1 MYRLT
6 ILALASAVAA
16 LVGCQDLG
24 TDPTL
29 GPETLSTSAHATSA
43 GSTVALEVTDYEG
56 IAVSLA
62 PDPTCP
68 RHTPLRLEIQGAA
81 SSSIGPFEVV
91 GNNCTADLATGPTP
105 ILDGEM
111 TFSFGPEGDLQGDLV
126 VDYTGQQAAAGP
138 DGTAQT
144 RLALVVT
151 GGTGDFAGSRGG
163 GHAQGVVYL
172 ATTPPSFEYDGSVRV
187 RLAGD

>member
-1 MYRLT
+1 MRRLT
-6 ILALASAVAA
+6 ILTLASAVAV

-29 GPETLSTSAHATSA
+29 GPETPATSAHATNA
-43 GSTVALEVTDYEG
+43 RATVALEVVDYQG

-68 RHTPLRLEIQGAA
+68 QHTPLRLEIQGAA
-81 SSSIGPFEVV
+81 SSSIGPFEAV
-91 GNNCTADLATGPTP
+91 GNNCTADLAAGPTP

-111 TFSFGPEGDLQGDLV
+111 TLSFGPEAELQGDLV
-126 VDYTGQQAAAGP
+126 LDYTGQQTVVGP

-144 RLALVVT
+144 HLSLVVA
-151 GGTGDFAGSRGG
+151 GGTGDFAGSLGG
-163 GHAQGVVYL
+163 GYAQGDVYL
-172 ATTPPSFEYDGSVRV
+172 ATAPPSFEYHGSVRV
-187 RLAGD
+187 RLAAD